1 VVPRGAASGRLEIEY
16 TSLEELDGILSRI
29 GA

>member
-1 VVPRGAASGRLEIEY
+1 VKSAASGRLEIDY

>member
-1 VVPRGAASGRLEIEY
+1 VPRGAAAGRMEIEY